1 MQFPCRWPPV
11 QFSRLPRCSSG
22 ELVNALYRLGCY
34 RGRAT
39 RGSHQL
45 FHREVGGRILTGVV
59 VLGKRELP
67 RGTLK
72 SVLEQLQISPDE
84 LSNALR

>member
-1 MQFPCRWPPV
+1 M
-11 QFSRLPRCSSG
+11 QFSRLPRCSSS

-34 RGRAT
+34 RGKTT

-45 FHREVGGRILTGVV
+45 FHRDAGSRILTGVV

-72 SVLEQLQISPDE
+72 SVLEQLDISPDE
-84 LSNALR
+84 LRDALR